1 MDGGREWRSQL
12 GKWEANHIFFQIG
25 GLPIL
30 ANQFMLMVFSTIE
43 RR

>member
-1 MDGGREWRSQL
+1 MTARLGGASPRYEVR
-12 GKWEANHIFFQIG
+12 ATFFQIG